1 MRTAIRK
8 NLADFLAILGVVVLG
23 LAIGVYILANQ
34 RVRFPLVEEPF
45 YTVKAELPDAQA
57 VTPGQGQTVVV
68 AGVRV
73 GEIGS
78 VELEDGKAV
87 VELRLEPKYKHLLTD
102 RATALLRAK
111 TGTKDMFLE
120 VDPGEGKPLPEN
132 GRIPVSNTLPDVD
145 PDEFLAALDGDTR
158 NYLKLLISGAGKGL
172 EGRGTDLRAAL
183 ERLGPLH
190 KDLARVS
197 RAVAERRENM
207 RRLMNRYGL
216 LMAELGKSDKDIT
229 RLVRASNTTLGA
241 FAAEDDNISSLV
253 SKLPGT
259 LNQTAT
265 TLGKVDTLADQMRPT
280 FESLRPPFR
289 KLDETNAAVLPFV
302 KEAAPIL
309 KNQIRPFV
317 RAARPFQRDLGSAS
331 KKLAK
336 ATPSLTTSFKGL
348 NRLFDMGAY
357 NPGGS
362 QGISEGCEKSGACTP
377 EERSR
382 NEGYLYWLGWLGQ
395 NTTSLFST
403 ADALGPIRRAYLLN
417 LNCAAFTAGARQVGL
432 PDAEVDGLTHL
443 FGALGACSAP

>member
-1 MRTAIRK
+1 MKTAIRK

-23 LAIGVYILANQ
+23 LGIGVYILANQ
-34 RVRFPLVEEPF
+34 RLRFPLVEQPF

-68 AGVRV
+68 SGVRI

-78 VELEDGKAV
+78 VNLEDGKAV
-87 VELRLEPKYKHLLTD
+87 VELKLEPKYKHLITD
-102 RATALLRAK
+102 QATALLRAK

-120 VDPGEGKPLPEN
+120 VDPGDGKPLPED
-132 GRIPVSNTLPDVD
+132 GRIPVSNTLPDID

-190 KDLARVS
+190 RDLARVS
-197 RAVAERRENM
+197 KAVADRRQNM
-207 RRLMNRYGL
+207 RRLVNRYGL
-216 LMAELGKSDKDIT
+216 LMAELGRSDKDIT

-265 TLGKVDTLADQMRPT
+265 TLGKVDTLADQMKPT

-309 KNQIRPFV
+309 QKQIRPFV
-317 RAARPFQRDLGSAS
+317 RAAQPFQRDLGAAS
-331 KKLAK
+331 RNMSK
-336 ATPSLTTSFKGL
+336 AMPSLTTSFRGL
-348 NRLFDMGAY
+348 NRLFDIGAY
-357 NPGGS
+357 NPGGT
-362 QGISEGCEKSGACTP
+362 QGISEGCEKGGACTP
-377 EERSR
+377 DERAR
-382 NEGYLYWLGWLGQ
+382 NEGYLYWLAWVGQ

-403 ADALGPIRRAYLLN
+403 SDALGPIRRAYLLN

-432 PDAEVDGLTHL
+432 PDAEVDGLTGL